1 MKFEHIIA
9 IFLIFVILFL
19 VYRYYLS
26 KEKLKN
32 VDEPKQN
39 SKIEYNEQ
47 LENKEKLENKD
58 KVLQYFGGDYCP
70 FSNTTSNA
78 YKVIK
83 DFEDEYGNKV
93 TVKYYWVGKDDE
105 HMKKLNVEYVPAILN
120 GNNEEI
126 ELALPKGTDTKDMKI
141 EDIKSL
147 LLETIYNKL

>member
-9 IFLIFVILFL
+9 IFLILVVLFL

-32 VDEPKQN
+32 IEQKDE
-39 SKIEYNEQ
+39 SKKEQ
-47 LENKEKLENKD
+47 LKNKEKLENKE
-58 KVLQYFGGDYCP
+58 KILQYFGGDYCP
-70 FSNTTSNA
+70 FSNITSNA

-93 TVKYYWVGKDDE
+93 TFKYYWVGKDDDY
-105 HMKKLNVEYVPAILN
+105 MKIINVEYVPAILN

-126 ELALPKGTDTKDMKI
+126 ELALPEGTNTKEMKT